1 VRIIKKPSRLLA
13 LTTLGLALSLGM
25 IGVASAQE
33 DTTTQKQDQQA
44 PAAGDQQDPAA
55 GDKQQAPQFGPRK
68 KNGQKQGQAG
78 QQPPPKIDMIAENGQ
93 WKVQCET
100 VPPMEGQPGGRQ
112 CGMIQVTKSEK
123 NPKATLTLVIV
134 NTKQNGKSLFNMRV
148 IAPIGVFLPTGV
160 ALEIDGNAVGRVPF
174 TRCMPQICMAFA
186 EASPDTLTKLKKGKL
201 ANFIIYEAPGIGLP
215 MKLSLEGFSASLAA
229 LEKASNGG

>member
-1 VRIIKKPSRLLA
+1 VRINIKPSRLLA
-13 LTTLGLALSLGM
+13 LTTLGLALSLGT

-44 PAAGDQQDPAA
+44 PAAGDQQ
-55 GDKQQAPQFGPRK
+55 QPQFGPRK
-68 KNGQKQGQAG
+68 KAG
-78 QQPPPKIDMIAENGQ
+78 QQQAQPGQQQQPPKIDMIAENGQ

-100 VPPMEGQPGGRQ
+100 VPAAEGQPGGRQ

-123 NPKATLTLVIV
+123 NPKASLTLVLV
-134 NTKQNGKSLFNMRV
+134 STKQNGKQLYNMRV

-174 TRCMPQICMAFA
+174 TRSMPQVCMAFA
-186 EASPDTLTKLKKGKL
+186 EASADTLSKLKKGKL

-215 MKLSLEGFSASLAA
+215 MKLTLEGFSASLAA
-229 LEKASNGG
+229 LDKASNGG